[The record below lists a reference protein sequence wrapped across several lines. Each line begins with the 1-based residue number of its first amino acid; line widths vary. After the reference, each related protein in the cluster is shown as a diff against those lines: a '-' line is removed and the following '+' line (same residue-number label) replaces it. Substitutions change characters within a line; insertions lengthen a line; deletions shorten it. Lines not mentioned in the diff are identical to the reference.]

1 MDRRAL
7 GAAPASPRS
16 PRSPRAVSWD
26 AALPPPAASAFSG
39 EPADG
44 WPALA
49 PGLATI
55 AEDAPARPRRP
66 PRPPSN
72 DALRACWSETDLA
85 ARGAGEDDSA
95 DTFLAAARPAPRASS
110 LPEALGRGLRALG
123 RALADA
129 ALGAEE
135 EPPPGGDFLP
145 SLNSLALS
153 PLAVGAW
160 D

>member
-1 MDRRAL
+1 MDRRAP
-7 GAAPASPRS
+7 GAAPASPCSPRS
-16 PRSPRAVSWD
+16 PRSPRGVSWD
-26 AALPPPAASAFSG
+26 AALPPPTASAV

-49 PGLATI
+49 PGLPTI
-55 AEDAPARPRRP
+55 AEDAEQRPRCP

-72 DALRACWSETDLA
+72 DALRASWSEADLA
-85 ARGAGEDDSA
+85 ARGDGA
-95 DTFLAAARPAPRASS
+95 DAADALLAAARPAPRAAL
-110 LPEALGRGLRALG
+110 LPEALGHGLRALG
-123 RALADA
+123 QALADA

-145 SLNSLALS
+145 SLNLLALS